1 MAGLGQWLRQ
11 GKAASR
17 QDPVAA
23 KAGVPPVSLRNVYV
37 KFKAVQAR
45 HEQTVIALNDVSLDV
60 ERGECLAIVGGSGSG
75 KSTLARVVCRLIK
88 PDSGVVEVEG
98 GRLYDKASARRT
110 GAANVQMVFQDPY
123 SSLDPLWS
131 VRKSIE
137 EAFLL
142 RFGKTSDEEG
152 KDAAHYLRVVGL
164 GAALGASKPK
174 QLSGGQV
181 QRAAIARALAARPS
195 VLIMDEAVS
204 SLDVSVQA
212 QVLQL
217 IERIKHTENL
227 TILFIVHN
235 LAVAAAIADRVA
247 VFNKG
252 HLVELG
258 QPSQVFKTPK
268 GSYTKELIS
277 AIPRIASDP
286 TTEAGV

>member
-11 GKAASR
+11 SQAASR

-23 KAGVPPVSLRNVYV
+23 SAGAPPVSLRNVYV

-45 HEQTVIALNDVSLDV
+45 REQTVVALNDVSLDV

-75 KSTLARVVCRLIK
+75 KSTLARVVCGLIK

-98 GRLYDKASARRT
+98 GRLYDKPGVRGT

-152 KDAAHYLRVVGL
+152 RDAGHYLRVVGL

-252 HLVELG
+252 RLVELG
-258 QPSQVFKTPK
+258 QSSQVFKTPK
-268 GSYTKELIS
+268 DSYTKELIG

-286 TTEAGV
+286 TTEAGA